1 MPPNILVCS
10 PNIFDKCFRST
21 LFDPNTAFIRPVLL
35 YFPVHHALSR
45 SSVSH
50 PPLFISPLFL
60 LTPVIRLNL
69 SRHYP
74 GYHLPCHT
82 LFFFLRHPP
91 PPIVYPSC
99 LSLPPRCCSSSVVGP
114 NYHPP
119 VLSIV
124 LLPHATLFSTELH
137 CLQLFLLP
145 LPATRLSHYMY
156 VCIPSCPSVV
166 SFRPYV
172 CVCPSAFLLPRL
184 FTCLHYVYIYQSD
197 FDY

>member
-1 MPPNILVCS
+1 MPY
-10 PNIFDKCFRST
+10 
-21 LFDPNTAFIRPVLL
+21 PVLL
-35 YFPVHHALSR
+35 SLILSLFL
-45 SSVSH
+45 SS
-50 PPLFISPLFL
+50 FFL

-69 SRHYP
+69 SRHDP

-119 VLSIV
+119 VLSIA
-124 LLPHATLFSTELH
+124 LLPHATLLSTELH
-137 CLQLFLLP
+137 CLQLFLVP
-145 LPATRLSHYMY
+145 LPATRLSHY

-166 SFRPYV
+166 SFRPSV
-172 CVCPSAFLLPRL
+172 CVCPSAFVTKAGYLPTLCIYLLKWRWL
-184 FTCLHYVYIYQSD
+184 VNRSKCVSYSLISLIIGSLLQLD
-197 FDY
+197 